1 MPVETSI
8 GLFGGTF
15 NPIHYGHLRAAEEL
29 RDVFPLS
36 KVVFI
41 PSNNPPLK
49 RDALAP
55 SRHRYEMARLAVS
68 RNSGFALSDIECK
81 SDGVSYTVNTI
92 GQMTRQYA
100 GSALYFI
107 MGLDAFLEMPKW
119 FKAEEI
125 LANAA
130 LIVMARPPLEME
142 RIKESPYIDGHNCRI
157 DGKVAQMGLRNGKY
171 LSVASITPHN
181 ISSTQIRQS
190 IREGRTIKYLLPES
204 VESYI
209 MNNELY
215 K

>member
-1 MPVETSI
+1 MPVKARI

-49 RDALAP
+49 RDSIAP
-55 SRHRYEMARLAVS
+55 AHHRYEMARLAIDG
-68 RNSGFALSDIECK
+68 NPGFALSDIECK
-81 SDGVSYTVNTI
+81 SDRVSYTVHTI
-92 GQMTRQYA
+92 VEMRQQYA
-100 GSALYFI
+100 GNDLYFI

-119 FKAEEI
+119 FKTDEI

-130 LIVMARPPLEME
+130 LIVMARPPIEME
-142 RIKESPYIDGHNCRI
+142 RIKESPNKDGDNCRM
-157 DGKVAQMGLRNGKY
+157 DGKVAQIGLKNGKY
-171 LSVASITPHN
+171 LSVASIPPHN
-181 ISSTQIRQS
+181 ISSTHIRQS

-209 MNNELY
+209 INNELY